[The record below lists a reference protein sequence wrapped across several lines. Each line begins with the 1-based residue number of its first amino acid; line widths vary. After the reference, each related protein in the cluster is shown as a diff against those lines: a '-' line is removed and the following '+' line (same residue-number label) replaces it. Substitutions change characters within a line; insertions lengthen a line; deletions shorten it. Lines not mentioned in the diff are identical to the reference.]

1 MDNNIDF
8 KELWAKQPISPPNTN
23 DLFLKVRNLKKANLR
38 IIIITNIL
46 CIVTSAFIIF
56 IWVYYQ
62 PQFLTTKLGIVLT
75 ILAMVISLIAFNQSI
90 PLLKNTNNSQSN
102 SEYLKNLL
110 SIKTK
115 QQFLQ
120 TTMLRIYLVM
130 LSLGIGLY
138 MYEYTLRMTRF
149 WAIFTYLITLAWI
162 LFNWFYIRPKQIK
175 KHQTKL
181 DDIIS
186 KFKTLSKQLDE

>member
-23 DLFLKVRNLKKANLR
+23 DLFLKVSHLKKANFR
-38 IIIITNIL
+38 KIIITNIL
-46 CIVTSAFIIF
+46 FIVTSAFIIF

-62 PQFLTTKLGIVLT
+62 PQFLTTKLGIVLI
-75 ILAMVISLIAFNQSI
+75 ILAMVIYLIAFNQSI

-120 TTMLRIYLVM
+120 TTMLNLYFVI

-138 MYEYTLRMTRF
+138 MYEYTLRMTTF
-149 WAIFTYLITLAWI
+149 WAIFTYIITLAWI
-162 LFNWFYIRPKQIK
+162 LFNWFYLRSKQIK
-175 KHQTKL
+175 KQQTKL
-181 DDIIS
+181 DDMIS
-186 KFKTLSKQLDE
+186 KFKTLNKQLDE